1 MSDQENMARL
11 AKKGTTLVDDTIKY
25 LSTLP
30 HQIEMLEELIAVT
43 SVTCTLVE
51 VTTLSRFVTFRSD
64 ISKTF
69 LMPLCND
76 IGEALR
82 MLEEKIQQCRRLK
95 VSEPNEVGLVR
106 LPQCAWNLVMGGES
120 RAQALR
126 SRLYVE
132 KYRVRVLVE
141 AVAWHGLKHTAH
153 SQELKQPEVEE
164 FRSLNVFLPL
174 IAERCIGVHRD
185 YSPRLKRYGGG
196 EEMKSIGSWENLKT
210 EVAMGAFYST
220 RAVSNVAT
228 PSVQQNLEV
237 LSALKTTEIPIKI
250 SKLGFNSCASTESVA
265 HTCSSS
271 PRSIPPFRPVSCFQA
286 ITCAR
291 ANKIPVSRQSTV
303 LF

>member
-11 AKKGTTLVDDTIKY
+11 ANKGTTLVDDTIKY

-153 SQELKQPEVEE
+153 SQELKQPEVE
-164 FRSLNVFLPL
+164 R
-174 IAERCIGVHRD
+174 
-185 YSPRLKRYGGG
+185 
-196 EEMKSIGSWENLKT
+196 
-210 EVAMGAFYST
+210 
-220 RAVSNVAT
+220 
-228 PSVQQNLEV
+228 
-237 LSALKTTEIPIKI
+237 
-250 SKLGFNSCASTESVA
+250 
-265 HTCSSS
+265 
-271 PRSIPPFRPVSCFQA
+271 
-286 ITCAR
+286 
-291 ANKIPVSRQSTV
+291 
-303 LF
+303 

>member
-11 AKKGTTLVDDTIKY
+11 ANKGTTLVDDTIKY

-174 IAERCIGVHRD
+174 IAD
-185 YSPRLKRYGGG
+185 MG
-196 EEMKSIGSWENLKT
+196 EG
-210 EVAMGAFYST
+210 
-220 RAVSNVAT
+220 R
-228 PSVQQNLEV
+228 
-237 LSALKTTEIPIKI
+237 
-250 SKLGFNSCASTESVA
+250 
-265 HTCSSS
+265 
-271 PRSIPPFRPVSCFQA
+271 R
-286 ITCAR
+286 
-291 ANKIPVSRQSTV
+291 
-303 LF
+303 